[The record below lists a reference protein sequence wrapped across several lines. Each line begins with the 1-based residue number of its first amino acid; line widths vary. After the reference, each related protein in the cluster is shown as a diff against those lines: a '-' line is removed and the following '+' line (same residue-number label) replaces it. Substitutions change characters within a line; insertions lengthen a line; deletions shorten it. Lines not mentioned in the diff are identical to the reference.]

1 MDLTLFFRVIWRY
14 RVLVMTGLLL
24 AVLAAFFAMVKISP
38 GGDTPL
44 SLRGEKEYASYT
56 TLFVTQSGFPWGRL
70 QQGDDD
76 SVNNAGRL
84 ASLATLYSKLAD
96 SDPVADLNRK
106 ELGPTGWTIESAP
119 ILDGAGLSSP
129 LPLVRIAAIAN
140 SADLAQKAA
149 ATAAASLQTFVTER
163 QRANDIPDSDRVV
176 LQLIKGPEKPVL
188 LQGRSFTPP
197 IIAFLLIAMITLALP
212 FLIDNVRRSIA
223 AARAGEAAGDDLGRT
238 PQDQS
243 AHPGVSFDPSD
254 IEERRR
260 IARLSQ

>member
-24 AVLAAFFAMVKISP
+24 AVLAAFFAMVRISP
-38 GGDTPL
+38 GGETPL

-70 QQGDDD
+70 AEGNTDD
-76 SVNNAGRL
+76 VENAGRL

-96 SDPVADLNRK
+96 SDPVNELNKR
-106 ELGPTGWTIESAP
+106 ELPATGWSIESAP

-129 LPLVRIAAIAN
+129 LPLVRIAALAT
-140 SADLAQKAA
+140 SAELAEKTA
-149 ATAAASLQTFVTER
+149 ATATASLQSFVTAR
-163 QRANDIPDSDRVV
+163 QDANDIPETDRVV
-176 LQLIKGPEKPVL
+176 LQLIKGPEAAVL

-197 IIAFLLIAMITLALP
+197 IIAFLLIAMVTLALP
-212 FLIDNVRRSIA
+212 FLLDNIRRSIA
-223 AARAGEAAGDDLGRT
+223 AARAGDVEGDAQERAAQG
-238 PQDQS
+238 QQ
-243 AHPGVSFDPSD
+243 GVSFDPAE

-260 IARLSQ
+260 MARLSQ